1 MAEVADLHH
10 HLPQEEEIETLG
22 SAPYWYSV
30 CDHDDDDIYSS
41 YEPDPDEFDPFS
53 PLNFDSFDHSLHTQ
67 IIFDER
73 ETCVELVGS
82 DDDDDDDDD
91 DDEEEGS
98 DSDSILEQDNQVNIV
113 FNLFERCNQEED
125 ETHVI
130 DGDDDNR
137 FRIFD
142 ENDEIGANY
151 VELGL
156 GVNREIGDLNDDDD
170 NSGFM
175 IGEFGGDNYHVSR
188 RDTGESSDVRNV
200 ETFRDGGLRIVGI
213 GSDSDSEDDGIFGIG
228 FHSGEE
234 DDDGFDCGPEDLGL
248 QLRWDS
254 LRLEED
260 QRELNEEFEWEEVDE
275 RGDEREV
282 MNTVI
287 DAEVGR
293 RLVLTEML
301 SGEVSEGGGETMT
314 RTLEWEV
321 LLAVNNLDR
330 NMELEHE
337 GDHDGYIYPA
347 EYETLF
353 GQVAEHDSFIRGNPP
368 AAKTVV
374 ENLSSVFL
382 TQEDVENKSAICTV
396 CKDEMG
402 MEEQVKKLPCSHCYH
417 GDCILPWLD
426 MRNTC
431 PVCRYELPTDDP
443 DYERMRTRRAVDL
456 GVSRDDYDQVR
467 YDFEIFSE
475 Q

>member
-10 HLPQEEEIETLG
+10 HLPPQEEEIETLR
-22 SAPYWYSV
+22 SVPYWYSF
-30 CDHDDDDIYSS
+30 CDHDNDDDDIYSS

-53 PLNFDSFDHSLHTQ
+53 PLNFDSFDHSLHSQ

-82 DDDDDDDDD
+82 DD
-91 DDEEEGS
+91 EEGS
-98 DSDSILEQDNQVNIV
+98 DSEVNTV
-113 FNLFERCNQEED
+113 FNIFQRCNNNQEED

-130 DGDDDNR
+130 GSDDDIR

-142 ENDEIGANY
+142 ENEEMGANY

-156 GVNREIGDLNDDDD
+156 GVNREIGDLSEDDEDGI
-170 NSGFM
+170 SGFM
-175 IGEFGGDNYHVSR
+175 MEEFGGDNNYHVSR

-200 ETFRDGGLRIVGI
+200 ELFRDGGLRVVGM
-213 GSDSDSEDDGIFGIG
+213 GSDSDEEEDGIFGIG
-228 FHSGEE
+228 FHDVEE
-234 DDDGFDCGPEDLGL
+234 EEDGFDCGPEDLGL
-248 QLRWDS
+248 QLCWDS

-260 QRELNEEFEWEEVDE
+260 QRESNEEFEWEEVDE
-275 RGDEREV
+275 RGGDEREV
-282 MNTVI
+282 MNMVI

-293 RLVLTEML
+293 RLVSTEML
-301 SGEVSEGGGETMT
+301 SGEVGEGGETMT

-330 NMELEHE
+330 ELVHD
-337 GDHDGYIYPA
+337 GDHDGYYPA

-353 GQVAEHDSFIRGNPP
+353 GQVAEHDSFVRGNPP
-368 AAKTVV
+368 AARTVIR
-374 ENLSSVFL
+374 NLPSVVL
-382 TQEDVENKSAICTV
+382 TQEDVETKSATCAV

-417 GDCILPWLD
+417 GDCILPWLGI
-426 MRNTC
+426 RNTC

-443 DYERMRTRRAVDL
+443 DYERMRTRRAVDR
-456 GVSRDDYDQVR
+456 GVSRDDHDQVR

>member
-22 SAPYWYSV
+22 SAPYWYSF

-82 DDDDDDDDD
+82 D
-91 DDEEEGS
+91 EEEDGS
-98 DSDSILEQDNQVNIV
+98 GSDSILEHDNQVNIV

-137 FRIFD
+137 LRIFD
-142 ENDEIGANY
+142 ENDEMGANY

-156 GVNREIGDLNDDDD
+156 GSNREIGDLNDDDD
-170 NSGFM
+170 NSSFM
-175 IGEFGGDNYHVSR
+175 LEEFGGDNYHVSR

-200 ETFRDGGLRIVGI
+200 ETFQDGGLRIVGI
-213 GSDSDSEDDGIFGIG
+213 GSDSDSEDGIFGIG

-234 DDDGFDCGPEDLGL
+234 DDDGFDCGPEDSGL

-254 LRLEED
+254 LRLEEA
-260 QRELNEEFEWEEVDE
+260 QRELSEDFEWEEVDE
-275 RGDEREV
+275 RADEREV
-282 MNTVI
+282 MNMMI

-293 RLVLTEML
+293 LVSTEML
-301 SGEVSEGGGETMT
+301 SGEVGEGGGETMT

-330 NMELEHE
+330 NVELEHE
-337 GDHDGYIYPA
+337 GGHDGYIYPT

-368 AAKTVV
+368 AARTVI
-374 ENLSSVFL
+374 ENLTSVVV
-382 TQEDVENKSAICTV
+382 TQEDVENKSAICAV

-417 GDCILPWLD
+417 GDCILPWLG

-443 DYERMRTRRAVDL
+443 DYERMRTRRLVDR

-467 YDFEIFSE
+467 YEIFYE

>member
-22 SAPYWYSV
+22 SAPYWYSF

-67 IIFDER
+67 IIFDEH

-82 DDDDDDDDD
+82 DDNDDE
-91 DDEEEGS
+91 EEEGS
-98 DSDSILEQDNQVNIV
+98 DSDSILEQDNQVNVV
-113 FNLFERCNQEED
+113 FNLFEHCNQEED

-142 ENDEIGANY
+142 ENDEMGANY

-200 ETFRDGGLRIVGI
+200 ETFRDGGLPVVGI

-260 QRELNEEFEWEEVDE
+260 QIELNEEFEWEEVD
-275 RGDEREV
+275 GREV
-282 MNTVI
+282 MNMVI
-287 DAEVGR
+287 DAEVVR
-293 RLVLTEML
+293 RLVSTEMEML
-301 SGEVSEGGGETMT
+301 SGEVGEGGGETMM
-314 RTLEWEV
+314 RTSELEV
-321 LLAVNNLDR
+321 LLADIN
-330 NMELEHE
+330 
-337 GDHDGYIYPA
+337 PA

-368 AAKTVV
+368 AARTVV
-374 ENLSSVFL
+374 ENLSSVVV

-417 GDCILPWLD
+417 GDCILPWLG

-443 DYERMRTRRAVDL
+443 DYERMRTRRAVDR

-467 YDFEIFSE
+467 
-475 Q
+475 